1 MMSTNEDLKNCEK
14 ENILNYANF
23 LFGSHQDDW
32 SPECFTGSTSKNAQ
46 KFVFHCILPEPGV
59 DAKLDKVAKN
69 IGYSLKVY
77 LSIVVMELKFKNQLL
92 YFLKAVMK
100 HLS

>member
-1 MMSTNEDLKNCEK
+1 MSPNDNLVKTAPVGDICSYVDN
-14 ENILNYANF
+14 
-23 LFGSHQDDW
+23 LFGVHQDDL
-32 SPECFTGSTSKNAQ
+32 SLDTTQSSIDAQ
-46 KFVFHCILPEPGV
+46 NFVFHCTFPATQV
-59 DAKLDKVAKN
+59 DAKLDQLAKN